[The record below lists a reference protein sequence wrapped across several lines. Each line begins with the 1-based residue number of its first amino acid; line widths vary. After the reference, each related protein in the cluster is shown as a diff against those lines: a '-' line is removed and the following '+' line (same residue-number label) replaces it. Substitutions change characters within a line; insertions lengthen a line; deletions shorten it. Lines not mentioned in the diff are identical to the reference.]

1 MPIRTDGS
9 PSRRNSHCQPSRPC
23 TPFKPLIIKPE
34 IGFPMMPAMGRARKN
49 DAGHKTRLR
58 KSKQK
63 ARNVELGWRRD
74 KHRRDRRKAPQ
85 EHNAIYTVNRSH
97 YDLSPAFLL
106 MAAAAVTF
114 ITILALRETYKMP
127 LGTPITAAVGG
138 RRAS

>member
-1 MPIRTDGS
+1 MPIRTDGN

-85 EHNAIYTVNRSH
+85 EHNAREC
-97 YDLSPAFLL
+97 LSGPESSQKQVARDFEEE
-106 MAAAAVTF
+106 
-114 ITILALRETYKMP
+114 ITHKKQGHAQSIDGIAK
-127 LGTPITAAVGG
+127 
-138 RRAS
+138 S